1 LLTEAQTLALGTNF
15 TSFRVM
21 EGDPHGSAHVSFTNG
36 PIRSIGQATQD
47 PLFFMLHCNIDRL
60 WAKWQLANNLFD
72 LANANTYMTG
82 GSVQPGDAPA
92 DTMWPWNGVTGPP
105 RPPTAPG
112 GPFPQ
117 LGFPSRPAAQITVG
131 ETIDYIGRTE
141 GNELHFDYDDV
152 PFI

>member
-1 LLTEAQTLALGTNF
+1 
-15 TSFRVM
+15 M

-92 DTMWPWNGVTGPP
+92 DTMWPWNGVTRPP